1 MNTLSIKTP
10 IGVKRA
16 FWFVQQSIISFRYA
30 PLLANRHR
38 RRHELGREDCHRRR
52 HPYRS
57 SATTVLIDSAYPL
70 LRIRI

>member
-1 MNTLSIKTP
+1 
-10 IGVKRA
+10 
-16 FWFVQQSIISFRYA
+16 
-30 PLLANRHR
+30 
-38 RRHELGREDCHRRR
+38 LGREDSHRRR